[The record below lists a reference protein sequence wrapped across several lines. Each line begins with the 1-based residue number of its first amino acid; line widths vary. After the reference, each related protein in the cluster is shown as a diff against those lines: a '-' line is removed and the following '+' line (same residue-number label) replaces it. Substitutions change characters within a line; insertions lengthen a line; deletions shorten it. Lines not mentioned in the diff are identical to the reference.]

1 MNKNFLFYFCNGIGS
16 VFDSQVLELL
26 SSIKESQYFQKIF
39 LFLGIKDESQKKD
52 IYKKNLPEIEIN
64 FYKTYPNYPLF
75 NYLNRES
82 IKSSIKKIRMDFNDI
97 FFHVRGEITA
107 WYLKQVLGNN
117 FSTNVLIDIR
127 GASIEEIIEFSGM
140 NRILRQMKLR
150 NYKMA
155 LNELLKINMKSNNS
169 NKSYIISVVSKSLKN
184 YLIDNF
190 SANANSITIIPCL
203 AGSKFK
209 YNEINR
215 IKTRKILNLEDEDF
229 LLVFS
234 SSGTALWQ
242 NSDVLLTLAEKGIKV
257 LNLSPKEYRHKNII
271 NKFVQYQ
278 DVPAYLSA
286 SDAAIIWRNESIVN
300 KVASPVKFSEY
311 VCCGLPVISNSSVD
325 QIKEFILTE
334 DCGLIIENLNDLS
347 IEKLRLLK
355 LKDRNSIAKKG
366 REIFGIEAI
375 VDKYL
380 TTYSLMCKK

>member
-1 MNKNFLFYFCNGIGS
+1 MKKKFLFYFCNGIGS